1 MSTRDEISLSSFGRD
16 PAILKTLLDESR
28 RKYLENDENKTLVY
42 RGIINARSAEPC
54 WRRCMSRPSRPLS
67 TIVVDEAMKRHLW
80 MTCETIYTLV
90 RGGGTAIT
98 ESHIGGV
105 TSSMV
110 LPARAKAIY
119 KSSFWSIVKLNE

>member
-1 MSTRDEISLSSFGRD
+1 
-16 PAILKTLLDESR
+16 
-28 RKYLENDENKTLVY
+28 
-42 RGIINARSAEPC
+42 
-54 WRRCMSRPSRPLS
+54 
-67 TIVVDEAMKRHLW
+67 

-119 KSSFWSIVKLNE
+119 KSSFWSIVKLK